1 MKDFLKFTLA
11 TVTGIIVSSV
21 VLFFISILVVFSM
34 VSSSESET
42 QVRKNSVMMLDLNGT
57 LAERSQENPL
67 DILMKDDYKT
77 YGLDDVLSSIRKAK
91 ENENI
96 KGIYIQANSLSAGY
110 ASLEEIRHALKD
122 FKESGKFIVA
132 YGDSYTQS
140 LYYLSS
146 IADKVM
152 LNPQGMLE
160 WRGLAATPM
169 FFKDLLEKIGVE
181 MQVFK
186 VGTYKSAVEPFI
198 ATEMSPANREQVNVY
213 LSSVWGQITGDIAES
228 RNLSVEALNKEADR
242 MLMFYPAEESV
253 KNGLVDTLIYK
264 NDVRDYLKTLVGIDK
279 DDDMPVLGI
288 QDMVNVKKNV
298 PKDKSGNVIAV
309 YYAYGEID
317 GGSSASTEEGI
328 NSEKVIRDLRKLK
341 DDENVK
347 AVVLRV
353 NSPGGSAYG
362 SEQIWYAVEQLKK
375 EKPVIV
381 SMGDYA
387 ASGGYYIACNADTIV
402 AEPTTLTGSI
412 GIFGMMPN
420 AKGLTEKLGLNFDI
434 VKTNP
439 YADFGNLTRFSDA
452 SLQAL
457 QDAGV
462 EVEVFNPVHRYVN
475 RIYFNYRDHRKIA
488 VIDGV
493 HAYTGGI
500 NIADEYANL
509 FVRFGHWKDTGVRI
523 DGAGAWGFASQF
535 IQMWKMIGR
544 SLPNEDDYY
553 RPRVEIE
560 GTGWCQ
566 PFTDGPLNN
575 PDNPIEDTYLQLIAS
590 AQKMLYITTPYYA
603 VEESMQ
609 KSLCIAADAGVDVRL
624 MIPAIPDHKFTY
636 MVAETYWGELLR
648 HGVKIYK
655 YTPGFLHAKSVMVD
669 REVALVGSTNMD
681 YRTFQLHYECGV
693 LLYHSPVVEELLE
706 DLDQTAAVSTLYTLE
721 EWEKRSWPRRMFA
734 SILKLGAIWL

>member
-11 TVTGIIVSSV
+11 TVTGIIISSV

-57 LAERSQENPL
+57 LTERSQENPL
-67 DILMKDDYKT
+67 DFLMKEDYKT
-77 YGLDDVLSSIRKAK
+77 YGLDDILSSIRKAK
-91 ENENI
+91 ENEDI
-96 KGIYIQANSLSAGY
+96 KGIYIQATSLGAGF
-110 ASLEEIRHALKD
+110 ASLEEIRDALKD

-132 YGDSYTQS
+132 YGDTYTQN

-146 IADKVM
+146 VADKVL

-181 MQVFK
+181 MQIFK

-198 ATEMSPANREQVNVY
+198 STEMSPANREQVNVY
-213 LSSVWGQITGDIAES
+213 LSSIWGQITSSVAES
-228 RNLSVEALNKEADR
+228 RNLSLEALNKEADR

-264 NDVRDYLKTLVGIDK
+264 NDVRDYLKNMVGIDK
-279 DDDMPVLGI
+279 DDNMPVLGI
-288 QDMVNVKKNV
+288 QDMINVKKNV
-298 PKDKSGNVIAV
+298 PRDKSGNVIAV

-317 GGSSASTEEGI
+317 GGSSASTDEGI
-328 NSEKVIRDLRKLK
+328 NSEKVIKDLRKLK

-362 SEQIWYAVEQLKK
+362 SEQIWYAINQLKK

-420 AKGLTEKLGLNFDI
+420 AKGLTEKLGVNFDV

-439 YADFGNLTRFSDA
+439 YADFGNLTRQMNDGEKG
-452 SLQAL
+452 LMQM
-457 QDAGV
+457 
-462 EVEVFNPVHRYVN
+462 YVN
-475 RIYFNYRDHRKIA
+475 KGYELFLTRCSDGRGISMEELDKIA
-488 VIDGV
+488 QGRVW
-493 HAYTGGI
+493 TGSTAKELGLVDELGGLDKALE
-500 NIADEYANL
+500 IA
-509 FVRFGHWKDTGVRI
+509 
-523 DGAGAWGFASQF
+523 
-535 IQMWKMIGR
+535 
-544 SLPNEDDYY
+544 
-553 RPRVEIE
+553 
-560 GTGWCQ
+560 
-566 PFTDGPLNN
+566 
-575 PDNPIEDTYLQLIAS
+575 IA
-590 AQKMLYITTPYYA
+590 K
-603 VEESMQ
+603 
-609 KSLCIAADAGVDVRL
+609 AGVD
-624 MIPAIPDHKFTY
+624 A
-636 MVAETYWGELLR
+636 
-648 HGVKIYK
+648 
-655 YTPGFLHAKSVMVD
+655 YTVMNYPKKEGFLESLMNTNPGNYIKARMLNGKMNDVYRQFSIIENFDKID
-669 REVALVGSTNMD
+669 RIQARVP
-681 YRTFQLHYECGV
+681 F
-693 LLYHSPVVEELLE
+693 ELNI
-706 DLDQTAAVSTLYTLE
+706 Q
-721 EWEKRSWPRRMFA
+721 
-734 SILKLGAIWL
+734 